1 MRKRIKEIEIII
13 NQQPSISTMKREDL
27 ITTLYVAS
35 KTLVARDDS
44 KTTDDDTGMPTL
56 SSSTESYTTPS
67 VSVPPNNNNPFIIR
81 QHNPSGTVFIA
92 VGAIVGAI
100 LVGFILYH
108 LIVSL
113 TASRLAK
120 KTSANDRILY
130 EKYESNNNN
139 AYGYSSMTPTSTLNN
154 FEYRSHHH
162 GSSISKLPLLNR
174 SFVNLPGGGSQSGDS
189 STIYQSDVMVPAS
202 KNDLTKMFISPTA
215 EVMQHKKSRSFNAS
229 VTNLPFGGSAT
240 NLASPSPAT
249 NRHSQLVPSLYINNE
264 INNSEYSLAQHNPS
278 IQQSIHGDS
287 PSQRNDQQ
295 TDSRNQT
302 PRKTIPSMYLED
314 LID

>member
-1 MRKRIKEIEIII
+1 
-13 NQQPSISTMKREDL
+13 MKREDL
-27 ITTLYVAS
+27 VTTFLVAS
-35 KTLVARDDS
+35 KTLVERDDS
-44 KTTDDDTGMPTL
+44 SDTEGTGMPSL

-100 LVGFILYH
+100 LLGFILYH

-120 KTSANDRILY
+120 KTRRSDRILY

-154 FEYRSHHH
+154 FEYKSHHH

-174 SFVNLPGGGSQSGDS
+174 SFGNLPGAGSNSGDN
-189 STIYQSDVMVPAS
+189 STIYQSDVAAPAM
-202 KNDLTKMFISPTA
+202 KHDLTKMFISPTA
-215 EVMQHKKSRSFNAS
+215 EVMQHKKSKSFNAS
-229 VTNLPFGGSAT
+229 MSNLPFGGSVS

-249 NRHSQLVPSLYINNE
+249 NRNSQLVPSLYVNNE
-264 INNSEYSLAQHNPS
+264 LNNSEYSIAQHNPS
-278 IQQSIHGDS
+278 LQQSVHEDQNT
-287 PSQRNDQQ
+287 PQRNE
-295 TDSRNQT
+295 NQRYNSKT
-302 PRKTIPSMYLED
+302 QAPRKTIPSMYLED